1 MVDAIII
8 VLVIILLF
16 FALKGS
22 LKHFKGESPCC
33 GGGSGDSG
41 KAKTK
46 FLDGPVIG
54 RKTLTIE
61 GMHCEHC
68 VNAVTN
74 ALNEMDG
81 VVAKVTLK
89 SNSAEVSYDREINEA
104 DLKNAVKKAGYEVT
118 TPVIVTNSYEF
129 SEIETVAFKQVER
142 QNALLK
148 VQRI

>member
-1 MVDAIII
+1 MVDAIIVLIVI
-8 VLVIILLF
+8 VLLI
-16 FALKGS
+16 FALKGT

-33 GGGSGDSG
+33 GGGSGLIKTEIEEKVLDHPAIG
-41 KAKTK
+41 KKTVK
-46 FLDGPVIG
+46 IS
-54 RKTLTIE
+54 

-74 ALNEMDG
+74 ALNEIDG

-118 TPVIVTNSYEF
+118 GIS
-129 SEIETVAFKQVER
+129 
-142 QNALLK
+142 
-148 VQRI
+148 

>member
-68 VNAVTN
+68 ANTVTN
-74 ALNEMDG
+74 ALNGLDG
-81 VVAKVTLK
+81 VTAKVSLK
-89 SNSAEVSYDREINEA
+89 ENSAEVSYDREIDLA
-104 DLKNAVKKAGYEVT
+104 DLKNAVKNAGYEVT
-118 TPVIVTNSYEF
+118 SVS
-129 SEIETVAFKQVER
+129 
-142 QNALLK
+142 
-148 VQRI
+148 

>member
-33 GGGSGDSG
+33 GGGSGNSG

-54 RKTLTIE
+54 KKTLTIE

-74 ALNEMDG
+74 ALNEIDG